1 MKKILTTFT
10 LSVAAFMGV
19 MALAGETADSLTA
32 SDAFVRMPAQTLDI
46 LTMSMRLDLLDYYR
60 ADSIYRVPNVM
71 EGLSY
76 LHRPL
81 TRDYVKVQI
90 TPVTTLTLRMMPWK
104 KKRLVVSVYTIGDSL
119 QAADSD
125 IRFYD
130 TSMRELDRDRFIK
143 IASTED
149 FFNFEGVDRGKRREL
164 LAMIPFPTVEYTLDP
179 ESSELH
185 ARLTSDEFLSK
196 ETVEKITPYL
206 RRDRIYRWT
215 GDKFEI
221 QK

>member
-19 MALAGETADSLTA
+19 TALAGETADSLTA

-46 LTMSMRLDLLDYYR
+46 LTTSMRLDLLDYYR

-104 KKRLVVSVYTIGDSL
+104 RRGLEGPAIRSETPCRPQTVTYGFMTLPCVSWTATDS
-119 QAADSD
+119 
-125 IRFYD
+125 
-130 TSMRELDRDRFIK
+130 
-143 IASTED
+143 
-149 FFNFEGVDRGKRREL
+149 
-164 LAMIPFPTVEYTLDP
+164 
-179 ESSELH
+179 
-185 ARLTSDEFLSK
+185 
-196 ETVEKITPYL
+196 
-206 RRDRIYRWT
+206 
-215 GDKFEI
+215 
-221 QK
+221 